1 MSSDSKPD
9 NEAKETPQEKPHEGE
24 KTEAKE
30 GAETVYKPLAPSS
43 ADLEVASP
51 GHSGVLPSQQMLLEL
66 AKKDFD
72 LDEVWNVTEIHVI
85 LGEHGWEEVSERTEA
100 KFEKWLRKR
109 KFEIS
114 EHDQRKTRKA
124 FLIFTLLDYC
134 VSRVN
139 NLFLIRGAM
148 RGMYRSYA
156 EHVMSSI
163 IKYDPSGWLKP
174 AYDRFLQWS
183 QIEDL
188 NKDILKVLTWVTLKA
203 YAFFCKQMMR

>member
-1 MSSDSKPD
+1 MGTDTKPKD
-9 NEAKETPQEKPHEGE
+9 EPKEAPEEKPQEGM

-30 GAETVYKPLAPSS
+30 GAETVYKQEAPSS
-43 ADLEVASP
+43 VELGVASP

-72 LDEVWNVTEIHVI
+72 LDEVWNVTEIHAI

-134 VSRVN
+134 VSSVN
-139 NLFLIRGAM
+139 NLFLVTGPM

-156 EHVMSSI
+156 EKVMSSI

-183 QIEDL
+183 SLEDL

-203 YAFFCKQMMR
+203 YAFYLKQMGF

>member
-1 MSSDSKPD
+1 MGLDSKPED
-9 NEAKETPQEKPHEGE
+9 EPKETPQEKPHEGE

-51 GHSGVLPSQQMLLEL
+51 GHSGALPSQQMLLDL
-66 AKKDFD
+66 TKKEFD
-72 LDEVWNVTEIHVI
+72 LDEVWKLMEIYAI
-85 LGEHGWEEVSERTEA
+85 LGEHGWQEVLERTEA
-100 KFEKWLRKR
+100 KFDKWFRKR
-109 KFEIS
+109 KFEVS
-114 EHDQRKTRKA
+114 EHDQEKTRKA

-139 NLFLIRGAM
+139 NLFLITGGM

-183 QIEDL
+183 SLEDL

-203 YAFFCKQMMR
+203 YAFYLKQMGF